1 MAGKRIG
8 APAMSRREW
17 MGQGSRWASAAV
29 WAGSVGGLRP
39 PEAPAG
45 TGVGPGLYDRIGV
58 RPIINCKGTFTIL
71 SGSLTL
77 PQVKAAMEE
86 ASRHYVHID
95 ELMEAV
101 GARLAKLT
109 GAAWGIV
116 TAGCSAAETLATC
129 ACIAGSDPEKIQ
141 RLPDL
146 AGMKDEV
153 IIPSYSR
160 NVYDQAVRMVGVR
173 MVEVDSVDAL
183 KSAFG
188 PRTAMVYI
196 LACPEDQGPLGL
208 KIIAEEAARRNVPVF
223 VDAAAEGLTPA
234 VHFERGADLVA
245 YSGGKALR
253 GPQCAGLLL
262 GREDLVRAAWVNS
275 APHHGFC
282 RSLKVGKE
290 EIMGML
296 AAVEAWY
303 ERDHAQEWATWETW
317 LAEIAGRVS
326 GVRGVRTAVKPPTS
340 LSNRAPQLEIA
351 WDPAVLGIGGREVEA
366 YLQQS
371 DPRIVLA
378 WGRGSRQGGDPECSV
393 GVMPWMMQPGE
404 AEIVGDRLR
413 EVLQSPPRFEPP
425 VEEPPTVVAGDWRV
439 TVHYRV
445 APAEHRFY
453 IAQDGG
459 NLRGLHLG
467 ERLQGRLLGHVNGRN
482 VTLRSSQRYEGSSLH
497 FAFEG
502 RVQGERMEGE
512 VSLGEYG
519 SATWT
524 AARSSI

>member
-1 MAGKRIG
+1 
-8 APAMSRREW
+8 MSRREW
-17 MGQGSRWASAAV
+17 MGRSSVLAAG
-29 WAGSVGGLRP
+29 AFR
-39 PEAPAG
+39 PAG
-45 TGVGPGLYDRIGV
+45 TRTPLPTVGGAAIGPGVYQSIGV

-86 ASRHYVHID
+86 ASRHYVHLD

-101 GARLAKLT
+101 GTRLAKLT
-109 GAAWGIV
+109 GAPWGIV

-146 AGMKDEV
+146 SGMKDEV
-153 IIPSYSR
+153 IIPGYSR

-173 MVEVDSVDAL
+173 MVEVDSVEAL
-183 KSAFG
+183 RSALG
-188 PRTAMVYI
+188 PRTAMIYI

-208 KIIAEEAARRNVPVF
+208 KVIAEEARKAGVPVF
-223 VDAAAEGLTPA
+223 VDAAAENLTPEI
-234 VHFERGADLVA
+234 HFARGADLVA

-262 GREDLVRAAWVNS
+262 GREDLVRAAWINS

-303 ERDHAQEWATWETW
+303 ERDHAREWQIWESW
-317 LAEIAGRVS
+317 LDEIAERAQAIP
-326 GVRGVRTAVKPPTS
+326 GVRTAVKAPTS
-340 LSNRAPQLEIA
+340 LSNYAPQLEIA
-351 WDPAVLGIGGREVEA
+351 WDPAALGIGGRELES
-366 YLQQS
+366 LLWETE
-371 DPRIVLA
+371 PRIALA
-378 WGRGSRQGGDPECSV
+378 WGRGSRLDPSGECSI
-393 GVMPWMMQPGE
+393 GIMPWMMEPGD
-404 AEIVGDRLR
+404 AAVVGDRLR
-413 EVLQSPPRFEPP
+413 SLLQSPPAMQDEAEDPP
-425 VEEPPTVVAGDWRV
+425 ADVAGHWQVKID
-439 TVHYRV
+439 YRV
-445 APAEHRFY
+445 SPAAHAFHLD
-453 IAQDGG
+453 QDGG
-459 NLRGLHLG
+459 NVKGLHLG
-467 ERLQGRLLGHVNGRN
+467 ERVQGRLLGRVNGHR

-497 FAFEG
+497 FEFKG
-502 RVQGERMEGE
+502 GVSGDRMQGE

-519 SATWT
+519 KAAWT
-524 AARSSI
+524 AAKVSL

>member
-1 MAGKRIG
+1 
-8 APAMSRREW
+8 MSRREW
-17 MGQGSRWASAAV
+17 LEQGGLWTAAAV
-29 WAGSVGGLRP
+29 WPGSLAELRP
-39 PEAPAG
+39 AAVPATQG
-45 TGVGPGLYDRIGV
+45 TGSGLYQRLGV

-77 PQVKAAMEE
+77 PKVKAAMDE

-101 GARLAKLT
+101 GSRLAKLT

-153 IIPSYSR
+153 IIPTYSR

-173 MVEVDSVDAL
+173 MVEVDSVEAL
-183 KSAFG
+183 RSALG
-188 PRTAMVYI
+188 PRSAMVYI

-208 KIIAEEAARRNVPVF
+208 RVVAEEAARWKVPVF

-303 ERDHAQEWATWETW
+303 ERDHAREWATWEDW
-317 LAEIAGRVS
+317 LAEIAARVS
-326 GVRGVRTAVKPPTS
+326 AVRGVRTAVKPPAS

-351 WDPAVLGIGGREVEA
+351 WDAGALGIGGSEVES
-366 YLQQS
+366 YLQQT

-378 WGRGSRQGGDPECSV
+378 WGWGSRHGGDRECSV

-404 AEIVGDRLR
+404 AEVVGDRIR

-425 VEEPPTVVAGDWRV
+425 ADLPPAVVAGDWRV
-439 TVHYRV
+439 TVNYRV

-453 IAQDGG
+453 LAQDGG
-459 NLRGLHLG
+459 TLRGLHLG
-467 ERLQGRLLGHVNGRN
+467 ERLQGRLLGQVSGQR

-497 FAFEG
+497 FEFEG
-502 RVQGERMEGE
+502 RVLGERMEGE

-524 AARSSI
+524 AARSGL